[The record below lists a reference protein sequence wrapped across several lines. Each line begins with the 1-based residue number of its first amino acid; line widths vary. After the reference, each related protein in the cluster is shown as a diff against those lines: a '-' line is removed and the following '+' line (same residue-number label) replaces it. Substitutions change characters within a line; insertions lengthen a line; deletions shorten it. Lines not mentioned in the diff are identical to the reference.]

1 MPTYLTRIKNNQ
13 VTDSTIVASAK
24 LVAGSITG
32 GLLSDPISYSGNM
45 TINGNLTV
53 QGTTTV
59 VDTTNT
65 LVADPII
72 VLSRGETSTPS
83 KDSGLLIERGTSN
96 NAAFLW
102 DETNDRFQAITTT
115 DDGTTAGTVAVTS
128 YADIKFSNLITT
140 GGDITT
146 TSSSANVLIAN
157 ATTVSFAT
165 AATTLNIGAATGTTI
180 VKNNLDVDGNINLD
194 GVSLTTS
201 AATVNIANATTT
213 TLNIGGAATAVN
225 IGTTTGTTIVKN
237 DLQVDGGD
245 LTFGAATTVNI
256 ANATVT
262 TLNLGG
268 AATAVNIG
276 AATGTTIV
284 KNNLD
289 VDGNINLDG
298 GSLTTSAATVNI
310 ANATTTTLN
319 IAGAATTLE
328 IGSASGTT
336 NINNNLDVDGDINLD
351 GGDFTVSTS
360 TVNIANANATTIN
373 FGGAATTLEIGA
385 ATGTTNINNNLDV
398 DGNINLDGA
407 SLTTSTATVNIA
419 NANTTTLNIGGAST
433 TTTIGAAT
441 GNVIIGNDLQV
452 NGNDIRSSTGN
463 VAMTLNDINV
473 TITGNLTIQGATT
486 NIGTQDLVVED
497 SVINLHTTAN
507 LAALTSDD
515 GRDIGLK
522 LHYYKTSDKN
532 AFIGWKNDTSALEYY
547 VDATETN
554 GVISG
559 TYGTIKT
566 NVFFSNITTGTAPFI
581 VNSTTQVANLNVA
594 TAGTAGTVTT
604 AAQPNITSLGN
615 LTIANI
621 DNIQIDG
628 NTISSTDTNG
638 NIILAPNGTGDVQID
653 TDTVRIGDSAATATL
668 TTNGA
673 GNLTLS
679 TNEGTNSGTI
689 AITNGANGNIT
700 ITPNGTGDVV
710 LSSDTVA
717 FGDSNATAN
726 ITTNG
731 TGNLVLSTNDGT
743 NSGTI
748 TVVQGINGNI
758 NLTPNGTGE
767 VVASTLA
774 VTDLTTNRVVYVGAS
789 DTIIDDANLTFNG
802 STLTVTGTSNVS
814 GQFNTDNIRI
824 DGNTISSID
833 VNGNVNLDANG
844 IGDVVVNSSK
854 DNSDFYVYGNSSIN
868 ANAVVYTKSSTV
880 QVGILTESPATGAT
894 LHINAVDSMILPA
907 GATGD
912 RPTGVEGMVRY
923 NTSNKLIEF
932 WNNTAWTS
940 TQGSFT
946 VIAAESF
953 AGDGSTLLFTLS
965 ASATTASVIVSI
977 NGIVQIPSTA
987 YSVSTTALTFT
998 EAPAAGDEIDVRR
1011 LTTTYSVTAIE
1022 DLNTGIFV
1030 SDSAETANVK
1040 IDGDLILSVSNL
1052 AILPGTDNLYNI
1064 GSGSFRWKNVY
1075 ATNTNIQSAD
1085 LAENYLADRLIVPGT
1100 VVSFGGSAEVTVST
1114 ADMDTKVAGVV
1125 STEPAHLMNSA
1136 LQGDNVIA
1144 LALQGRVPCKVTGT
1158 ISKGDMMVSAGD
1170 GRARSEENPRYGS
1183 VIGKAL
1189 EDFDGDDGVIE
1200 VVVGRL

>member
-65 LVADPII
+65 LVADPMI
-72 VLSRGETSTPS
+72 VLSRGEAGTPS
-83 KDSGLLIERGTSN
+83 KDSGLLIERGTSV

-146 TSSSANVLIAN
+146 TSSSANVLTAN

-180 VKNNLDVDGNINLD
+180 VKNDLQVDGGD
-194 GVSLTTS
+194 LTFGS
-201 AATVNIANATTT
+201 ATTANIANATVT
-213 TLNIGGAATAVN
+213 TLALGGAATAVN
-225 IGTTTGTTIVKN
+225 IGAATGTTIVKN

-245 LTFGAATTVNI
+245 LTFGSATTANI

-262 TLNLGG
+262 TLAIGG

-319 IAGAATTLE
+319 IGGAATTLE

-407 SLTTSTATVNIA
+407 SLTTSAATVNIA

-433 TTTIGAAT
+433 TTTIGAAS

-604 AAQPNITSLGN
+604 AAQPNITSVGTLSSLGVSGAVTASTLVSNVAIGTAPFTVTSTTQVAN
-615 LTIANI
+615 LNVATAGSATTAGTVTTAAQPNI
-621 DNIQIDG
+621 TSVGILNLLDVDNINING
-628 NTISSTDTNG
+628 NTISSSNTNG
-638 NIILAPNGTGDVQID
+638 NIDISPNGTGNVIIS
-653 TDTVRIGDSAATATL
+653 TGTA
-668 TTNGA
+668 NQVFYA
-673 GNLTLS
+673 
-679 TNEGTNSGTI
+679 GTNKELT
-689 AITNGANGNIT
+689 
-700 ITPNGTGDVV
+700 
-710 LSSDTVA
+710 
-717 FGDSNATAN
+717 SNANLLFNGSLFTVTGNANISSTAN
-726 ITTNG
+726 I
-731 TGNLVLSTNDGT
+731 
-743 NSGTI
+743 
-748 TVVQGINGNI
+748 
-758 NLTPNGTGE
+758 
-767 VVASTLA
+767 
-774 VTDLTTNRVVYVGAS
+774 
-789 DTIIDDANLTFNG
+789 ANLK
-802 STLTVTGTSNVS
+802 LT
-814 GQFNTDNIRI
+814 D
-824 DGNTISSID
+824 NTISSID
-833 VNGNVNLDANG
+833 TNGNINLNANG
-844 IGDVVVNSSK
+844 TGDVVVNSSGA
-854 DNSDFYVYGNSSIN
+854 NPEFYVYGNTSVSANPIIYTKSTTAQLGILTSSPN
-868 ANAVVYTKSSTV
+868 TNAVV
-880 QVGILTESPATGAT
+880 
-894 LHINAVDSMILPA
+894 HINATNSIILPK
-907 GATGD
+907 GTTGE
-912 RPTGVEGMVRY
+912 RPGGGSVVEGMVRY
-923 NTSNKLIEF
+923 NTSSHFLEF
-932 WNNTAWTS
+932 YNGTEWSSTA
-940 TQGSFT
+940 GSFT
-946 VIAAESF
+946 VIAYQSL
-953 AGDGSTLLFTLS
+953 AGDGSTVAFTLDLNS
-965 ASATTASVIVSI
+965 TTAATLVAI
-977 NGIVQIPSTA
+977 NGVLQTPALA
-987 YSVSTTALTFT
+987 YSVSGTVLTFT
-998 EAPAAGDEIDVRR
+998 EAPLLGDEIDIRL
-1011 LTTTYSVTAIE
+1011 LTTTTTVTSLTEGDSSIAVADSGTGTVTFTLDGTVRWLATGNTIRPNANNTVSLGTSVYQWAE
-1022 DLNTGIFV
+1022 VNAV
-1030 SDSAETANVK
+1030 SININGVPAASTDDA
-1040 IDGDLILSVSNL
+1040 VSL
-1052 AILPGTDNLYNI
+1052 AI
-1064 GSGSFRWKNVY
+1064 
-1075 ATNTNIQSAD
+1075 
-1085 LAENYLADRLIVPGT
+1085 
-1100 VVSFGGSAEVTVST
+1100 
-1114 ADMDTKVAGVV
+1114 
-1125 STEPAHLMNSA
+1125 A
-1136 LQGDNVIA
+1136 LG
-1144 LALQGRVPCKVTGT
+1144 
-1158 ISKGDMMVSAGD
+1158 
-1170 GRARSEENPRYGS
+1170 
-1183 VIGKAL
+1183 
-1189 EDFDGDDGVIE
+1189 
-1200 VVVGRL
+1200 